1 MDNMENEDFATM
13 FENSYSDMET
23 LEPGQQIETTVIS
36 IVGETVFL
44 QLSGKSEG
52 VLDTAEVTDKNG
64 EVTLKEGD
72 SITAYFLSSR
82 NGEMRFTTKISGE
95 EANDEVL
102 QNAFRNAIPV
112 EGLVQKEIK
121 GGFEVKIGNSR
132 AFCPYSQM
140 GLKRVENA
148 AEYVGQHLTF
158 KITEFGEKGRNIL
171 VSNRVILEEE
181 RQLQIEELKKELKIG
196 TIVKATILSLQNF
209 GAFVDVRGF
218 QALLPISEISR
229 TRVND
234 ISAALTV
241 GQEIEA
247 AIISIDWD
255 KERMSVSMKELI
267 ADPWDT
273 AAEKYRPGSRHEGKI
288 VRITDFGAFVTLEPG
303 LDGLVHVSDLKGESR
318 DNHPR
323 DIVKKGQTLAVEI
336 NSVDRDRKRISLK
349 QVSSLKE
356 DESVKKYME
365 SESDTYNPFADFF
378 KEKN

>member
-1 MDNMENEDFATM
+1 MENMENEDFATM

-36 IVGETVFL
+36 IAGETVFL

-52 VLDTAEVTDKNG
+52 VLDAGEVTDKEGNLT
-64 EVTLKEGD
+64 VKEGD
-72 SITAYFLSSR
+72 AIKAYFLSSR

-102 QNAFRNAIPV
+102 ENAYRNSIPV

-181 RQLQIEELKKELKIG
+181 RQQQIGELKKELKVG
-196 TIVKATILSLQNF
+196 TVVKATVLSLQGF

-229 TRVND
+229 TRIND
-234 ISAALTV
+234 ISAVLSE

-247 AIISIDWD
+247 AIISVDWE

-273 AAEKYRPGSRHEGKI
+273 ASEKYRPGTRHEGKV

-303 LDGLVHVSDLKGESR
+303 LDGLVHISDLKGESR

-323 DIVKKGQTLAVEI
+323 DIVKNGQTLAVEI
-336 NSVDRDRKRISLK
+336 NSVDREKKRISLK

-378 KEKN
+378 KDKK

>member
-1 MDNMENEDFATM
+1 MENMENEDFATM

-36 IVGETVFL
+36 IAGETVFL

-52 VLDTAEVTDKNG
+52 VLDAGEVTDKEGNLT
-64 EVTLKEGD
+64 VQEGD
-72 SITAYFLSSR
+72 PITAYFLSSR

-102 QNAFRNAIPV
+102 ENAYRNAIPV

-181 RQLQIEELKKELKIG
+181 RQQQIEELKKELKKGSVI
-196 TIVKATILSLQNF
+196 KATVLSLQDF

-229 TRVND
+229 TRIND
-234 ISAALTV
+234 ISAVLSV

-247 AIISIDWD
+247 AIISVDWE

-273 AAEKYRPGSRHEGKI
+273 AVDKYRPGTRHEGKV

-303 LDGLVHVSDLKGESR
+303 LDGLVHVSELKGESR

-336 NSVDRDRKRISLK
+336 NSVDTDRKRISLK

-365 SESDTYNPFADFF
+365 SDSDTYNPFADFF
-378 KEKN
+378 KDKK

>member
-1 MDNMENEDFATM
+1 
-13 FENSYSDMET
+13 MET

-36 IVGETVFL
+36 IAGETVFL

-52 VLDTAEVTDKNG
+52 VLDAGEVTDKEGNLT
-64 EVTLKEGD
+64 VKEGD
-72 SITAYFLSSR
+72 AIKAYFLSSR

-102 QNAFRNAIPV
+102 ENAYRNSIPV

-181 RQLQIEELKKELKIG
+181 RQQQIGELKKELKVG
-196 TIVKATILSLQNF
+196 TVVKATVLSLQGF

-229 TRVND
+229 TRIND
-234 ISAALTV
+234 ISAVLSE

-247 AIISIDWD
+247 AIISVDWE

-273 AAEKYRPGSRHEGKI
+273 ASEKYRPGTRHEGKV

-303 LDGLVHVSDLKGESR
+303 LDGLVHISDLKGESR

-323 DIVKKGQTLAVEI
+323 DIVKNGQTLAVEI
-336 NSVDRDRKRISLK
+336 NSVDREKKRISLK

-378 KEKN
+378 KDKK

>member
-1 MDNMENEDFATM
+1 MDNLDNEDFATM

-36 IVGETVFL
+36 IAGETVFL

-52 VLDTAEVTDKNG
+52 VLDTAEVTDKDG
-64 EVTLKEGD
+64 EVTVKEGD

-121 GGFEVKIGNSR
+121 GGFEVKVGNSR

-148 AEYVGQHLTF
+148 AEFVGQHLTF
-158 KITEFGEKGRNIL
+158 KITEFKEKGRNIL

-181 RQLQIEELKKELKIG
+181 RQQQIEELKKELEIG
-196 TIVKATILSLQNF
+196 SVVKATVLSLQNF
-209 GAFVDVRGF
+209 GAFVDVGGF

-234 ISAALTV
+234 ISAALSV

-273 AAEKYRPGSRHEGKI
+273 AADKYRAGSRHEGKI

-336 NSVDRDRKRISLK
+336 KSVDRDRKRISLK

-356 DESVKKYME
+356 DESVKQYME

-378 KEKN
+378 KEK